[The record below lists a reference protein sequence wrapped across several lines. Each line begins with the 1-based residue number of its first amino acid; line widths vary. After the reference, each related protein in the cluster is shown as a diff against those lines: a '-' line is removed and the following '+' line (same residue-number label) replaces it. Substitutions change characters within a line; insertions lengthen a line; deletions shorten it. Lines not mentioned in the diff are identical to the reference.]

1 MKSLALCIV
10 TAGLLAC
17 GTATT
22 PRGAVDP
29 DAKLP
34 DLRIKKIEY
43 RQQHRQQISRRSTYE
58 PNVAFLNYELTILI
72 ENVGNAAV
80 SEPFYVS
87 YSASLTEYQDH
98 LFSRHLR
105 LNDERHTIEPG
116 AVQPF
121 IVSIVLDFP
130 PPFSKIQQYPLRL
143 YINTEGSA
151 NSTGF
156 PTVYIAERSYENNK
170 YELQLKLR

>member
-1 MKSLALCIV
+1 MKSFALGIV
-10 TAGLLAC
+10 TVGLLAC

-22 PRGAVDP
+22 PKVVADP

-43 RQQHRQQISRRSTYE
+43 RQQHRQQITRRSVYE
-58 PNVAFLNYELTILI
+58 PNVALLAYELTILI
-72 ENVGNAAV
+72 ENVGNKAV
-80 SEPFYVS
+80 NEPFYVS
-87 YSASLTEYQDH
+87 YSGSLTEYQDH
-98 LFSRHLR
+98 LFSRHFR
-105 LNDERHTIEPG
+105 LNNERHTIQPG
-116 AVQPF
+116 TALPF
-121 IVSIVLDFP
+121 IVPIVLDFP
-130 PPFSKIQQYPLRL
+130 PPFSKIQHYPLRV

-156 PTVYIAERSYENNK
+156 PTVYIAERSYDNNK